1 MGVVCRCIADIASQK
16 REKDTDDYTLDF
28 DELGKFLPAI
38 SVATQSLSSHSPV
51 NLPKPPE
58 LLSRLIVMCGNP
70 HDGRGRGEYVLTA
83 MKALSPNLREELVEL
98 WDAVIPKL
106 LTYLSG
112 EFGACAIDRL
122 KSCDY
127 STS

>member
-1 MGVVCRCIADIASQK
+1 M
-16 REKDTDDYTLDF
+16 
-28 DELGKFLPAI
+28 
-38 SVATQSLSSHSPV
+38 

-70 HDGRGRGEYVLTA
+70 HEGKGRGEHILTA
-83 MKALSPNLREELVEL
+83 MKALSPNLREELIEL

-112 EFGACAIDRL
+112 ER
-122 KSCDY
+122 
-127 STS
+127 

>member
-1 MGVVCRCIADIASQK
+1 MYFV
-16 REKDTDDYTLDF
+16 
-28 DELGKFLPAI
+28 
-38 SVATQSLSSHSPV
+38 V

-70 HDGRGRGEYVLTA
+70 HDGEGRGEHVLAA

-106 LTYLSG
+106 LAYLSG
-112 EFGACAIDRL
+112 ECPGHCAQIITDNKNTVNVEILAVHLIWQFWRLSTKSPNYQYFGAHTQRH
-122 KSCDY
+122 
-127 STS
+127 

>member
-1 MGVVCRCIADIASQK
+1 MHFTCSTA
-16 REKDTDDYTLDF
+16 
-28 DELGKFLPAI
+28 
-38 SVATQSLSSHSPV
+38 V

-70 HDGRGRGEYVLTA
+70 HAGGDRGEYILAV

-106 LTYLSG
+106 LSYLSG
-112 EFGACAIDRL
+112 QC
-122 KSCDY
+122 
-127 STS
+127 

>member
-1 MGVVCRCIADIASQK
+1 MEFVVPVKYTNAVGVVCRCISDIASQK

-28 DELGKFLPAI
+28 EELGELVFD
-38 SVATQSLSSHSPV
+38 LSPLLVKYYMYHVVCAV

-70 HDGRGRGEYVLTA
+70 HEGRGRGEYVLTA
-83 MKALSPNLREELVEL
+83 MKALSPNLREELVDL

-112 EFGACAIDRL
+112 E
-122 KSCDY
+122 
-127 STS
+127 